1 MDNKLIEYGSEMAKK
16 ILSGVE
22 KAEKAVCSSLGP
34 AGRPSLLCNRNG
46 QSKITK
52 DGISIFD
59 AITLKDPFENAG
71 VVALREAS
79 SKTNTESGD
88 GTTSVTALASAI
100 YKNGLKYV
108 SMNANPVLLKRG
120 IDKAAKKVVEHIRSL
135 SRPVSTKE
143 EIKQV
148 ALVSANNDEEI
159 AEVIAEV
166 LSRIGEATVRIEGG
180 GTETS
185 YKIVEGLSWDK
196 GYFSAAFATNEK
208 MECNLENPMVMVTDM
223 KLTSINQIMK
233 PLQSIAKAQRPL
245 LIICESIEGDCL
257 TTLVLNRLQRGLPI
271 CAVSCPSY
279 GSNRKGMLRDI
290 ACLVG
295 GKLISEET
303 GILLEESTVESGNL
317 GVAKSI
323 CVTKGTTTII
333 GSDATKDALGT
344 YVEGLK
350 AQLATLKDEYDI
362 KKLTERIAKLTC
374 GVGKIYVGA
383 HSETELSERRDR
395 VIDAYSAAKSSL
407 KEGVVPGGS
416 LSLLKSTKCLDKM
429 LKEDTTLSD
438 DEKIGVRIM
447 RQALEYPAR
456 KIYENAGLDAS
467 LIVSRLLEH
476 GESENIGYDALKNE
490 YVDMFENG
498 IVDPT
503 FVEVS
508 VVQNASSVASL
519 LLTTTCAIVD
529 DPENEKNLPQ
539 VPPMMQ

>member
-1 MDNKLIEYGSEMAKK
+1 MESKLIESDSEMAKK

-34 AGRPSLLCNRNG
+34 AGRPSLLSNG
-46 QSKITK
+46 STVKITK

-59 AITLKDPFENAG
+59 SIVLKDPFENAG
-71 VVALREAS
+71 VIALREAS
-79 SKTNTESGD
+79 AKTNTESGD
-88 GTTSVTALASAI
+88 GTTSVTSLAASI
-100 YKNGLKYV
+100 YKNGLKYI

-120 IDKAAKKVVEHIRSL
+120 IEKAAKKVVENIRSM
-135 SRPVSTKE
+135 SKSVKTKE

-166 LSRIGEATVRIEGG
+166 LSKIGDATVRIEGG

-196 GYFSAAFATNEK
+196 GYFSPMFATNEK
-208 MECNLENPMVMVTDM
+208 LECNLENPLVMITDL

-233 PLQSIAKAQRPL
+233 PLQSVAKDGRPL

-257 TTLVLNRLQRGLPI
+257 STLILNRIKRGLPI
-271 CAVSCPSY
+271 AAVGCPSY

-290 ACLVG
+290 AALVG
-295 GKLISEET
+295 GKVISEET
-303 GILLEESTVESGNL
+303 GLLLEESTVESGNL
-317 GVAKSI
+317 GIAKSVI
-323 CVTKGTTTII
+323 ITKGTTTII
-333 GSDATKDALGT
+333 GSDATKDDLAK
-344 YVEGLK
+344 YVSGLK
-350 AQLATLKDEYDI
+350 AQLESLKDEYEI
-362 KKLTERIAKLTC
+362 RKLTERIAKLSC
-374 GVGKIYVGA
+374 GIGKIYVGA

-416 LSLLKSTKCLDKM
+416 LSLIKSIKVLREMLD
-429 LKEDTTLSD
+429 EDMTE
-438 DEKIGVRIM
+438 DERIGVKIM
-447 RQALEYPAR
+447 MKSLESPAR
-456 KIYENAGLDAS
+456 KIYENAGQDSS
-467 LIVSRLLEH
+467 LIVEKLLDMDDK
-476 GESENIGYDALKNE
+476 SNVGYDALNNK
-490 YVDMFENG
+490 YTDMFDAG

-508 VVQNASSVASL
+508 VVQNAVSVATL
-519 LLTTTCAIVD
+519 LLTSVCAIVT
-529 DPENEKNLPQ
+529 DPETVETPS
-539 VPPMMQ
+539 VSPMV

>member
-1 MDNKLIEYGSEMAKK
+1 MESKLIESDSEMAKK

-34 AGRPSLLCNRNG
+34 AGRPSLLSNG
-46 QSKITK
+46 STVKITK

-59 AITLKDPFENAG
+59 SIVLKDPFENAG
-71 VVALREAS
+71 VIALREAS
-79 SKTNTESGD
+79 AKTNTESGD
-88 GTTSVTALASAI
+88 GTTSVTSLAASI
-100 YKNGLKYV
+100 YKNGLKYI

-120 IDKAAKKVVEHIRSL
+120 IEKAAKKVVENIRSM
-135 SRPVSTKE
+135 SKPVKTKE

-166 LSRIGEATVRIEGG
+166 LSKIGDATVRIEGG

-196 GYFSAAFATNEK
+196 GYFSPMFATNEK
-208 MECNLENPMVMVTDM
+208 LECNLENPLVMITDL

-233 PLQSIAKAQRPL
+233 PLQSVAKDGRPL

-257 TTLVLNRLQRGLPI
+257 STLILNRIKRGLPI
-271 CAVSCPSY
+271 AAVGCPSY

-290 ACLVG
+290 AALVG
-295 GKLISEET
+295 GKVISEET
-303 GILLEESTVESGNL
+303 GLLLEESTVESGNL
-317 GVAKSI
+317 GIAKSVI
-323 CVTKGTTTII
+323 ITKGTTTII
-333 GSDATKDALGT
+333 GSDATKDDLAK
-344 YVEGLK
+344 YVSGLK
-350 AQLATLKDEYDI
+350 AQLESLKDEYEI
-362 KKLTERIAKLTC
+362 RKLTERIAKLSC
-374 GVGKIYVGA
+374 GIGKIYVGA

-416 LSLLKSTKCLDKM
+416 LSLIKSIKVLREMLD
-429 LKEDTTLSD
+429 EDMTE
-438 DEKIGVRIM
+438 DERIGVKIM
-447 RQALEYPAR
+447 MKSLESPAR
-456 KIYENAGLDAS
+456 KIYENAGQDSS
-467 LIVSRLLEH
+467 LIVEKLLDMDDK
-476 GESENIGYDALKNE
+476 SNVGYDALNNK
-490 YVDMFENG
+490 YTDMFAAG

-508 VVQNASSVASL
+508 VVQNAVSVATL
-519 LLTTTCAIVD
+519 LLTSVCAIVT
-529 DPENEKNLPQ
+529 DPETVETPS
-539 VPPMMQ
+539 VSPMV

>member
-1 MDNKLIEYGSEMAKK
+1 MESKLIESDSEMAKK

-34 AGRPSLLCNRNG
+34 AGRPSLLSNG
-46 QSKITK
+46 STVKITK

-59 AITLKDPFENAG
+59 SIVLKDPFENAG
-71 VVALREAS
+71 VIALREAS
-79 SKTNTESGD
+79 AKTNTESGD
-88 GTTSVTALASAI
+88 GTTSVTSLAASI
-100 YKNGLKYV
+100 YKNGLKYI

-120 IDKAAKKVVEHIRSL
+120 IEKAAKKVVENIRSM
-135 SRPVSTKE
+135 SKPVKTKE

-166 LSRIGEATVRIEGG
+166 LSKIGDATVRIEGG

-196 GYFSAAFATNEK
+196 GYFSPMFATNEK
-208 MECNLENPMVMVTDM
+208 LECNLENPLVMITDL

-233 PLQSIAKAQRPL
+233 PLQSVAKDGRPL

-257 TTLVLNRLQRGLPI
+257 STLILNRIKRGLPI
-271 CAVSCPSY
+271 AAVGCPSY

-290 ACLVG
+290 AALVG
-295 GKLISEET
+295 GKVISEET
-303 GILLEESTVESGNL
+303 GLLLEESTVESGNL
-317 GVAKSI
+317 GIAKSVI
-323 CVTKGTTTII
+323 ITKGTTTII
-333 GSDATKDALGT
+333 GSDATKDDLAK
-344 YVEGLK
+344 YVSGLK
-350 AQLATLKDEYDI
+350 AQLESLKDEYEI
-362 KKLTERIAKLTC
+362 RKLTERIAKLSC
-374 GVGKIYVGA
+374 GIGKIYVGA

-416 LSLLKSTKCLDKM
+416 LSLIKSIKVLREMLD
-429 LKEDTTLSD
+429 EDMTE
-438 DEKIGVRIM
+438 DERIGVKIM
-447 RQALEYPAR
+447 MKSLESPAR
-456 KIYENAGLDAS
+456 KIYENAGQDSS
-467 LIVSRLLEH
+467 LIVEKLLDMDDK
-476 GESENIGYDALKNE
+476 SNVGYDALNNK
-490 YVDMFENG
+490 YTDMFDAG

-508 VVQNASSVASL
+508 VVQNAVSVATL
-519 LLTTTCAIVD
+519 LLTSVCAIVT
-529 DPENEKNLPQ
+529 DPETVETPS
-539 VPPMMQ
+539 VSPMV

>member
-1 MDNKLIEYGSEMAKK
+1 MESKLIESDSEMAKK

-34 AGRPSLLCNRNG
+34 AGRPSLLSNG
-46 QSKITK
+46 STVKITK

-59 AITLKDPFENAG
+59 SIVLKDPFENAG
-71 VVALREAS
+71 VIALREAS
-79 SKTNTESGD
+79 AKTNTESGD
-88 GTTSVTALASAI
+88 GTTSVTSLAASI
-100 YKNGLKYV
+100 YKNGLKYI

-120 IDKAAKKVVEHIRSL
+120 IEKAARKVVENIRSM
-135 SRPVSTKE
+135 SKPVKTKE

-166 LSRIGEATVRIEGG
+166 LSKIGDATVRIEGG

-196 GYFSAAFATNEK
+196 GYFSPMFATNEK
-208 MECNLENPMVMVTDM
+208 LECNLENPLVMITDL

-233 PLQSIAKAQRPL
+233 PLQSVAKDGRPL

-257 TTLVLNRLQRGLPI
+257 STLILNRIKRGLPI
-271 CAVSCPSY
+271 AAVGCPSY

-290 ACLVG
+290 AALVG
-295 GKLISEET
+295 GKVISEET
-303 GILLEESTVESGNL
+303 GLLLEESTVESGNL
-317 GVAKSI
+317 GIAKSVI
-323 CVTKGTTTII
+323 ITKGTTTII
-333 GSDATKDALGT
+333 GSDATKDDLAK
-344 YVEGLK
+344 YVSGLK
-350 AQLATLKDEYDI
+350 AQLESLKDEYEI
-362 KKLTERIAKLTC
+362 RKLTERIAKLSC
-374 GVGKIYVGA
+374 GIGKIYVGA

-416 LSLLKSTKCLDKM
+416 LSLIKSIKVLREM
-429 LKEDTTLSD
+429 LNEDMTE
-438 DEKIGVRIM
+438 DERIGVKIM
-447 RQALEYPAR
+447 MKSLESPAR
-456 KIYENAGLDAS
+456 KIYENAGQDSS
-467 LIVSRLLEH
+467 LIVEKLLDMDDK
-476 GESENIGYDALKNE
+476 SNVGYDALNNK
-490 YVDMFENG
+490 YTDMFDAG

-508 VVQNASSVASL
+508 VVQNAVSVATL
-519 LLTTTCAIVD
+519 LLTSVCAIVT
-529 DPENEKNLPQ
+529 DPETVE
-539 VPPMMQ
+539 PPSISPMV